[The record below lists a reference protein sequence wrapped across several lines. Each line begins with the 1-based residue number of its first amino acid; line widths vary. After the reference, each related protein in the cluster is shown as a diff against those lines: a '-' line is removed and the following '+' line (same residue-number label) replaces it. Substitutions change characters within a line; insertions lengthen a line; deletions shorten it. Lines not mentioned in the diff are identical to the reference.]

1 MRKGRFL
8 NEAQQ
13 FRRGVVYDADRKL
26 EAMKSRRKMDN
37 VRLMEK
43 VRESAFLPFPRAHSD
58 YLEVN
63 LNCFVCAKSLIFF
76 VLHLKL
82 WSI

>member
-26 EAMKSRRKMDN
+26 EAMKIRRKMDN

-58 YLEVN
+58 YLEN
-63 LNCFVCAKSLIFF
+63 KGGQF
-76 VLHLKL
+76 KL
-82 WSI
+82 LCMCQVTDLFCVAS